1 MDRVANND
9 NVRVDPRAAKIIK
22 EMSGDFADLYVDTFL
37 VLRLRKSAG
46 RSVTDEISPKIL
58 FEDPADFLR
67 LFFGHY
73 AFARRGKERDEL
85 AEMSLATIDKA
96 LEAESMED
104 LLKRDSGEVLWD
116 LFVEQYEGD
125 LERANEGQNRGLIQG
140 MLELMQEVYEID
152 GVGSVPHWIVSG
164 VHKSRRLEPQ
174 FDRIVDIR
182 GVGPKTTSMILR
194 DVSFYFDLENITDPK
209 DLVYVQ
215 PVDRWLRLLA
225 RIIVPEPGMDSAADW
240 VIAGKVAKYCRKAG
254 YSGIR
259 FNMGT
264 VYFGQRIVRSPD
276 KLVDELR
283 NLLLG
288 KPPSPIDELDVSEDE
303 IDF

>member
-1 MDRVANND
+1 MEKVANND
-9 NVRVDPRAAKIIK
+9 APVDPRALKIIK

-46 RSVTDEISPKIL
+46 RSVTDEINPKIL
-58 FEDPADFLR
+58 FEDAFDFLR

-85 AEMSLATIDKA
+85 AEMSLACIDKA
-96 LEAESMED
+96 LEQEGAEK
-104 LLKRDSGEVLWD
+104 LLKRKDGEILWE
-116 LFVEQYEGD
+116 LFMEQCGGD
-125 LERANEGQNRGLIQG
+125 EEKANEGQNRGLIQG
-140 MLELMQEVYEID
+140 MLELMQEVYELTGD
-152 GVGSVPHWIVSG
+152 GSVPHWIVNSA
-164 VHKSRRLEPQ
+164 HKTRRLEPQ

-194 DVSFYFDLENITDPK
+194 DVCYYFDLEDLVDPK

-254 YSGIR
+254 YSCIR

-264 VYFGQRIVRSPD
+264 VYFGQRIVRSPE

-288 KPPSPIDELDVSEDE
+288 RAPSPLDELDVDEDE
-303 IDF
+303 IEF